1 MKQWF
6 FGIAAMGLLSFA
18 WAAADG
24 AALYQQSCSG
34 CHGKEA
40 QGVPGAFPPLANNPR
55 VGDEALVLRVIKE
68 GLSGPLEVNGQQFN
82 GIMPPMAYLSETDA
96 KAIAAYLKTL
106 AKAPAPV
113 KPAPEAPLAAA
124 PTDQAK
130 EAALGR
136 ALFGG
141 QARFQNGGA
150 PCVACHTAGSLGA
163 LGGGSL
169 GKNLTDLH
177 TRLGSA
183 GIQAVLDNPAFLV
196 MREAYKG
203 KTFTPEEKAALT
215 AFFER
220 TAQEAT
226 HPASTYAGRVW
237 FVGVVGVLVLF
248 GLMGLLWNN
257 RRESLA
263 ERIRG
268 RRV

>member
-55 VGDEALVLRVIKE
+55 VGDEAYVLKVIKE
-68 GLSGPLEVNGQQFN
+68 GLSSPLEVNGQRFN
-82 GIMPPMAYLSETDA
+82 GIMPPMAYLSEADA
-96 KAIAAYLKTL
+96 KAISAYLKTL
-106 AKAPAPV
+106 VIAPAPV
-113 KPAPEAPLAAA
+113 EPAPAAA
-124 PTDQAK
+124 QAPV
-130 EAALGR
+130 AGGQSRLAPLGR

-141 QARFQNGGA
+141 QVRFQNGGA
-150 PCVACHTAGSLGA
+150 PCMACHTAGGLGA

-203 KTFTPEEKAALT
+203 KTFTPEEKAALA
-215 AFFER
+215 AFFEQ
-220 TAQEAT
+220 TAKET
-226 HPASTYAGRVW
+226 TYPASTYAGRLW
-237 FVGVVGVLVLF
+237 FVGVVGALVLF

-263 ERIRG
+263 EKIRR